1 MTSMTS
7 ISCLL
12 VIMSWMNSL
21 PDAFVIS
28 NGPPTLTTLS
38 QITSLRTRAIH
49 HSHPITS
56 LRAGALHHPQIHSLE
71 NAKLRIDGIHAY
83 VFIAVLVMNASL
95 RLFTSTPLAMDS
107 LKPTCRNKTY
117 RAGALHHPQIHSL
130 ENAKLRIDGIHAYV
144 FIAVLVMNASLR
156 LFTSTPL
163 AMDSLKPTCRNKT
176 YATWAFLGVIS
187 TTFFGSIYSSCVFAL
202 IELYARSSLG
212 FGLGDASNLNIFMT
226 STRFFRLS
234 GYHAFVTSL
243 MSLLCSFP
251 LSFYVR
257 STFGDN
263 PKMQRRKNLIFSG
276 MASMCLFI
284 VVCWFKLIHLGG
296 IIYR

>member
-1 MTSMTS
+1 MTRMPS
-7 ISCLL
+7 INCLL

-21 PDAFVIS
+21 TDAFVIS

-56 LRAGALHHPQIHSLE
+56 L
-71 NAKLRIDGIHAY
+71 
-83 VFIAVLVMNASL
+83 
-95 RLFTSTPLAMDS
+95 
-107 LKPTCRNKTY
+107 